1 MSSKV
6 LSRRRTRMMPGFNL
20 TPMLDMVFYLLFFF
34 ILATKM
40 RDESARLD
48 VRLPASA
55 TAPAAADRE
64 RRPALTL
71 DAQGRVFFKNRP
83 MLHEELAL
91 ELAHLA
97 GQGVKEIAIRG
108 DERVVYGRVVEVMD
122 WCKQAGMKT
131 VLLDLRRPATAP
143 GAAPAVR

>member
-6 LSRRRTRMMPGFNL
+6 LSRRRTRMTPGFNL

-55 TAPAAADRE
+55 TAPAAAERD

-71 DAQGRVFFKNRP
+71 DAQGRVFFQSRP
-83 MLHEELAL
+83 MIREQLEMELVRL
-91 ELAHLA
+91 VGK
-97 GQGVKEIAIRG
+97 GQKEIAIKG
-108 DERVVYGRVVEVMD
+108 DERVGYGRVVEVMD

-131 VLLDLRRPATAP
+131 VLLDLRRSAGSS
-143 GAAPAVR
+143 GAAPAAR

>member
-1 MSSKV
+1 MSRKV

-55 TAPAAADRE
+55 SAPAASDRE
-64 RRPALTL
+64 RPPALTL
-71 DAQGRVFFKNRP
+71 DAQGRLFFQNRP
-83 MLHEELAL
+83 MIREQLAL
-91 ELAHLA
+91 ELARLL
-97 GQGVKEIAIRG
+97 GKGEKEIAIKG
-108 DERVVYGRVVEVMD
+108 DERVGYGRVVEVMD
-122 WCKQAGMKT
+122 WCRQAGMKA
-131 VLLDLRRPATAP
+131 VLLDLRRPAKSP
-143 GAAPAVR
+143 GAAPAAR